1 MLKWKQNV
9 TRGWYILPNA
19 DSFKRGT
26 VELVVLAVLQK
37 EDLYGYQIVQQIAEK
52 SAGNFTLPL
61 GTLYPVLY
69 RLTESGCISDRD
81 EIVGKRLR
89 KYYHLE
95 EAGKACPTGM
105 RSLRNETHSAVSFP
119 GTALP
124 HSILRY
130 ELPVQPE
137 NNPPPAGEGRCHTS
151 GCAR

>member
-1 MLKWKQNV
+1 M
-9 TRGWYILPNA
+9 PNA

-95 EAGKACPTGM
+95 EAGKAYY
-105 RSLRNETHSAVSFP
+105 A
-119 GTALP
+119 ALL
-124 HSILRY
+124 SEYKKIARGVDLIT
-130 ELPVQPE
+130 
-137 NNPPPAGEGRCHTS
+137 EGGDTDDE
-151 GCAR
+151 